1 VNEVLCAVEA
11 AGGNRSPT
19 KAGIRMGGK
28 KYMLTFSQDGFAK
41 LVCSGGGACVGKTV
55 TGVVVGL
62 WSKEGKDSNGNFQ
75 NDEATYLIVKEMV
88 DYLKGTG
95 M

>member
-1 VNEVLCAVEA
+1 MCAVEA

-28 KYMLTFSQDGFAK
+28 KYMPTFCQDGFVK

-55 TGVVVGL
+55 TGIVVGL
-62 WSKEGKDSNGNFQ
+62 WDKTAKDSDGNLQ
-75 NDEATYLIVKEMV
+75 NDEAVY
-88 DYLKGTG
+88 
-95 M
+95 